1 MLVCLR
7 HMDKNKKPY
16 GPNEVYVV
24 NSLQKFVALVMN
36 EKIGCTF
43 RQLCEE
49 YGIAGQSQVRNVSQP
64 SDGNSGAVNVRSAP
78 SPYMCLNCGVEISQ
92 TVRRISVEKTGKA
105 LCMSCRNKALS
116 NK

>member
-1 MLVCLR
+1 MNKVSKKWIWIGLLCVAYDSFIARPFWRVGGVLMLVCLR

-49 YGIAGQSQVRNVSQP
+49 YGIAGQ
-64 SDGNSGAVNVRSAP
+64 D
-78 SPYMCLNCGVEISQ
+78 SPPPDVYAMAIKEAYYHHGIELKI
-92 TVRRISVEKTGKA
+92 
-105 LCMSCRNKALS
+105 S
-116 NK
+116 NKG

>member
-24 NSLQKFVALVMN
+24 NSLQKFVALGMN

-49 YGIAGQSQVRNVSQP
+49 
-64 SDGNSGAVNVRSAP
+64 
-78 SPYMCLNCGVEISQ
+78 
-92 TVRRISVEKTGKA
+92 
-105 LCMSCRNKALS
+105 
-116 NK
+116 

>member
-1 MLVCLR
+1 MLVRLR

-49 YGIAGQSQVRNVSQP
+49 YGIAGQ
-64 SDGNSGAVNVRSAP
+64 D
-78 SPYMCLNCGVEISQ
+78 SPPPDVYAMAIKEAYYHHGIELKI
-92 TVRRISVEKTGKA
+92 
-105 LCMSCRNKALS
+105 S
-116 NK
+116 NKG

>member
-24 NSLQKFVALVMN
+24 SSLQKFVALVMN

-49 YGIAGQSQVRNVSQP
+49 YGIAGQDSPPQMFTQWRLKKLTIITVL
-64 SDGNSGAVNVRSAP
+64 NSR
-78 SPYMCLNCGVEISQ
+78 YQ
-92 TVRRISVEKTGKA
+92 TKGK
-105 LCMSCRNKALS
+105 RVGDYFD
-116 NK
+116 

>member
-36 EKIGCTF
+36 EKISCTF

-49 YGIAGQSQVRNVSQP
+49 YGIAGQ
-64 SDGNSGAVNVRSAP
+64 D
-78 SPYMCLNCGVEISQ
+78 SPLKG
-92 TVRRISVEKTGKA
+92 R
-105 LCMSCRNKALS
+105 
-116 NK
+116 

>member
-49 YGIAGQSQVRNVSQP
+49 AYYHHR
-64 SDGNSGAVNVRSAP
+64 
-78 SPYMCLNCGVEISQ
+78 
-92 TVRRISVEKTGKA
+92 T
-105 LCMSCRNKALS
+105 
-116 NK
+116 